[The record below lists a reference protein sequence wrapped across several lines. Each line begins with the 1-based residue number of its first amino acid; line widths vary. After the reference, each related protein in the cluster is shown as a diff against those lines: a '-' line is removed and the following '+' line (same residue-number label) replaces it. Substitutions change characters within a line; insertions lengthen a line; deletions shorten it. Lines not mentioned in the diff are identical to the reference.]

1 MLAGVINC
9 FYSANDT
16 HKSGSERK
24 RIKLMTLY
32 LEDKTYSLT
41 VVVQTARSV
50 FRTEMTFLLYFRELI
65 RDKIYQIYQIC
76 IKTVYIDTMIIH
88 KLRILFKQIDQCR
101 NTTTLDGLN

>member
-9 FYSANDT
+9 FYSDNDT

-24 RIKLMTLY
+24 RIKLMILY

-65 RDKIYQIYQIC
+65 RDKIYQIC